1 MKLNLIT
8 RPDKGKT
15 ASRRL
20 RREGVIPAVLYSKG
34 QSGEPIAI
42 EREAF
47 ASFLRQVAKGHLS
60 TTVFVLA
67 DPSGKQRRALVKEIQ
82 YNVTNYEVIHL
93 DFEELFDEQSI
104 NVKVPIECI
113 GVADC
118 VGVKQ
123 GGVLRQV
130 IRHVRVR
137 CLPRDIPSEFKL
149 DVSKLDMRQSLRL
162 RDIAMPETVRPIA
175 NLNEVAVGIVK
186 R

>member
-8 RPDKGKT
+8 RADKGKT

-20 RREGVIPAVLYSKG
+20 RREGVIPAVLYSQG
-34 QSGEPIAI
+34 QAGETIAI
-42 EREAF
+42 EKDGF
-47 ASFLRQVAKGHLS
+47 AAYLRQVQKGHLS
-60 TTVFVLA
+60 TTVFTLV
-67 DPSGKQRRALVKEIQ
+67 DPSGKERQAIVKEIQ
-82 YNVTNYEVIHL
+82 YHPTNYEVLHL
-93 DFEELFDEQSI
+93 DFEELLKEQAT

-130 IRHVRVR
+130 IRHLRVR
-137 CLPRDIPSEFKL
+137 CLPKDIPADFKL
-149 DVSKLDMRQSLRL
+149 DVSKLEMRQSLRL
-162 RDIAMPETVRPIA
+162 RDIQLPETLRPLA
-175 NLNEVAVGIVK
+175 DLNEVAVGIVK